1 MTRFCEARPEA
12 HAAKVLHS
20 LELHVFPF
28 IGNALVTD
36 LKTADLLIPLWV
48 AEKKGCLETAARI
61 QQRTTVIM
69 R

>member
-12 HAAKVLHS
+12 HAAKVLRS

-28 IGNALVTD
+28 IGNALIAAP
-36 LKTADLLIPLWV
+36 KTADLLIPLRMT
-48 AEKKGCLETAARI
+48 EKKGCLETAARI